1 MKEKHDG
8 MIRAQIQFE
17 GSQYQRLKEA
27 AARRGVSMA
36 QLVRE
41 GVEAFLADGPRDR
54 WDDLFAVAGKY
65 GKGGPR
71 EDVGREHDRYLD
83 EAYEDWREST

>member
-1 MKEKHDG
+1 
-8 MIRAQIQFE
+8 MIRAQVQFE
-17 GSQYQRLKEA
+17 ESQYERLKQA
-27 AARRGVSMA
+27 AVRRGVSMA

-41 GVEAFLADGPRDR
+41 GVEAYLAGGPQDR
-54 WDDLFAVAGKY
+54 WDDLFAVAGRY
-65 GKGGPR
+65 GKDGPR